1 MAEQQSR
8 KRVCIIHGYRATP
21 GNHWFPWLKDKLTA
35 IGVDVEIIA
44 MPTPQTPKLDEWLNQ
59 LAQSAKDMDSDT
71 YFVAHSLGCI
81 TLLRFLLR
89 QNSSQPIGGLVLVSG
104 FAQSLPTLPILD
116 EFVEQ
121 PLDYHQLIQRAS
133 QCAGIAAKDDPIVPF
148 AFSKELMEQL
158 KADFFE
164 VDKGG
169 HFLEGD
175 GFTALPI
182 VFDVLVDMMEL
193 EK

>member
-1 MAEQQSR
+1 M
-8 KRVCIIHGYRATP
+8 
-21 GNHWFPWLKDKLTA
+21 
-35 IGVDVEIIA
+35 DVEIIA

-59 LAQSAKDMDSDT
+59 LAQAAKDMDSDT

-89 QNSSQPIGGLVLVSG
+89 QTSSQPIGGLVLVSG

-116 EFVEQ
+116 EFVEK
-121 PLDYHQLIQRAS
+121 PLDYDQLIQLAS
-133 QCAGIAAKDDPIVPF
+133 RRTGIAAKDDPIVPY
-148 AFSKELMEQL
+148 AFSKELMEHIEG
-158 KADFFE
+158 DFFE